1 MHFILLSIISFLRT
15 EAVKTL
21 VVKAAEII
29 VARTD
34 NTVDDAA
41 LGVIKEVIQYKG

>member
-1 MHFILLSIISFLRT
+1 MHFVLLAVINFLKT

-21 VVKAAEII
+21 IVKAAEI
-29 VARTD
+29 VVSRTD

-41 LGVIKEVIQYKG
+41 LGVIKQVIQYQG